1 MPDKDLISKQL
12 LQRLLIGFG
21 TRLFDLDIVEAELLS
36 NEQARIESR
45 RADLVA
51 RVKEADGK
59 SYILHVEIQND
70 NRNDMPLRM
79 LRYYSDIALA
89 HPSEKIIQYLLYI
102 GKAPLHMSDRVRG
115 DNWRYRYRV
124 LDMRDQDSEY
134 FLKSGN
140 PDALVLA
147 ILCDPKRLEPNAL
160 VAHIIKELRRLH
172 GDKLDNL
179 RDSLKMLDVL
189 SGNRGLQDVVKESA
203 EMYIDP
209 EKLGIYQAV
218 KERSEARG
226 IKKGEAR
233 GEARGIK
240 KGEARGEARGIKK
253 GEAQGIKKGEA
264 RGLKKMVLKLLAKLP
279 PEQVAELTGM
289 SQAEVQAI
297 AATKSP

>member
-12 LQRLLIGFG
+12 LQRILIGFG
-21 TRLFDLDIVEAELLS
+21 NRLFDLNIVEAELLS
-36 NEQARIESR
+36 NEQARIEAR

-70 NRNDMPLRM
+70 NQRDMPLRM
-79 LRYYSDIALA
+79 MRYYSDIALA
-89 HPSEKIIQYLLYI
+89 HAGEKIVQYLLYI
-102 GKAPLHMSDRVRG
+102 GKAPMTMTDHVSDDG
-115 DNWRYRYRV
+115 WRYRYRV
-124 LDMRDQDSEY
+124 LDMRDQDSEH
-134 FLKSGN
+134 FLHSDN

-147 ILCDPKRLEPNAL
+147 ILCDPKSLEPNAL

-189 SGNRGLQDVVKESA
+189 SGNRGLQDVVE
-203 EMYIDP
+203 ETINMYIDE

-218 KERSEARG
+218 KKRSEARG
-226 IKKGEAR
+226 IKK

-240 KGEARGEARGIKK
+240 KGEARGEARGL
-253 GEAQGIKKGEA
+253 
-264 RGLKKMVLKLLAKLP
+264 RKMVLRLLTKLP
-279 PEQVAELTGM
+279 PEQVADLSGM
-289 SQAEVQAI
+289 SLAEVEAI
-297 AATKSP
+297 AAANQSS

>member
-1 MPDKDLISKQL
+1 MPEKDLISKQL

-21 TRLFDLDIVEAELLS
+21 NRLFGLNIVEAELLS

-51 RVKEADGK
+51 RVREANGE
-59 SYILHVEIQND
+59 SYILHIEIQND
-70 NRNDMPLRM
+70 NRRDMPLRM

-89 HPSEKIIQYLLYI
+89 HLDEKIVQYLLYI
-102 GKAPLHMSDRVRG
+102 GKAPLSMSDRVYG
-115 DNWRYRYRV
+115 YDLRYRYKV
-124 LDMRDQDSEY
+124 LDMRNQDSEH
-134 FLKSGN
+134 FLNSNN

-147 ILCDPKRLEPNAL
+147 ILCNPKSLEPNAL

-189 SGNRGLQDVVKESA
+189 SGNRGLQDVVE
-203 EMYIDP
+203 ETINMYIDE

-218 KERSEARG
+218 KKRSEAVG
-226 IKKGEAR
+226 IAKGEAIGIAK

-240 KGEARGEARGIKK
+240 KGEARG
-253 GEAQGIKKGEA
+253 IKKGEA
-264 RGLKKMVLKLLAKLP
+264 RGLNKMVLKLLGKLP
-279 PEQVAELTGM
+279 PEQVAELSDM
-289 SQAEVQAI
+289 SLAEVQAI
-297 AATKSP
+297 AAAKDSL

>member
-12 LQRLLIGFG
+12 LQRILIGFG
-21 TRLFDLDIVEAELLS
+21 NHLFDLNIVEAELLS

-70 NRNDMPLRM
+70 NQRDMPLRM
-79 LRYYSDIALA
+79 MRYYSDIALA
-89 HPSEKIIQYLLYI
+89 HAGEKIVQYLLYI
-102 GKAPLHMSDRVRG
+102 GKAPMTMADHVSDDG
-115 DNWRYRYRV
+115 WQYRYRV
-124 LDMRDQDSEY
+124 LDMRDQDSEH
-134 FLKSGN
+134 FLNSDN

-147 ILCDPKRLEPNAL
+147 ILCDPKSLEPNAL

-189 SGNRGLQDVVKESA
+189 SGNRGLQNVVE
-203 EMYIDP
+203 ETINMYIDE

-218 KERSEARG
+218 KKRSEARG

-233 GEARGIK
+233 GEARGL
-240 KGEARGEARGIKK
+240 R
-253 GEAQGIKKGEA
+253 
-264 RGLKKMVLKLLAKLP
+264 KMVLKLLAKLP
-279 PEQVAELTGM
+279 PEQVADLSGM
-289 SQAEVQAI
+289 SLAEVEAI
-297 AATKSP
+297 AATAESS

>member
-12 LQRLLIGFG
+12 LQRILIGFG
-21 TRLFDLDIVEAELLS
+21 NRLFDLNIVEAELLS

-70 NRNDMPLRM
+70 NQRDMPLRM
-79 LRYYSDIALA
+79 MRYYSDIALA
-89 HPSEKIIQYLLYI
+89 HAGDKIVQYLLYI
-102 GKAPLHMSDRVRG
+102 GKAPMTMTDHVSDDG
-115 DNWRYRYRV
+115 WQYRYRV
-124 LDMRDQDSEY
+124 LDMRDQDSEH
-134 FLKSGN
+134 FLNSDN

-147 ILCDPKRLEPNAL
+147 ILCDPKSLEPNAL

-189 SGNRGLQDVVKESA
+189 SGNRGLQNVVE
-203 EMYIDP
+203 ETINMYIDE

-218 KERSEARG
+218 KKRGEAIG

-240 KGEARGEARGIKK
+240 KGEARGLR
-253 GEAQGIKKGEA
+253 
-264 RGLKKMVLKLLAKLP
+264 KMVLRLLDKLP
-279 PEQVAELTGM
+279 PEQVADLSGM
-289 SQAEVQAI
+289 SLAEVEAI
-297 AATKSP
+297 AAATQSS

>member
-12 LQRLLIGFG
+12 LQRILIGFG
-21 TRLFDLDIVEAELLS
+21 NRLFDLNIVEAELLS
-36 NEQARIESR
+36 NEQARIEAR

-70 NRNDMPLRM
+70 NQRDMPLRM
-79 LRYYSDIALA
+79 MRYYSDIALA
-89 HPSEKIIQYLLYI
+89 HAGEKIVQYLLYI
-102 GKAPLHMSDRVRG
+102 GKAPMTMSNHVSDDG
-115 DNWRYRYRV
+115 WQYRYRV
-124 LDMRDQDSEY
+124 LDMRDQDSEH
-134 FLKSGN
+134 FLNSNN

-147 ILCDPKRLEPNAL
+147 ILCDPKSLEPNAL

-189 SGNRGLQDVVKESA
+189 SGNRGLQDVVE
-203 EMYIDP
+203 ETINMYIDE

-218 KERSEARG
+218 KKRGEAIGIKKGEARG

-240 KGEARGEARGIKK
+240 KGEARGLR
-253 GEAQGIKKGEA
+253 
-264 RGLKKMVLKLLAKLP
+264 KMVLRLLTKLP
-279 PEQVAELTGM
+279 PEQVADLSGM
-289 SQAEVQAI
+289 SLAEVEAI
-297 AATKSP
+297 AAANQSS